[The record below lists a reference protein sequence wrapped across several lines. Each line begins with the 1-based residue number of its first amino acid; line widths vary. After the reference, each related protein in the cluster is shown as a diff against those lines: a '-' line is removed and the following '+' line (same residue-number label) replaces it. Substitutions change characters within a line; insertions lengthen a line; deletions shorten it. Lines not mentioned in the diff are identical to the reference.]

1 MPAMGRDA
9 ERGGHAPRIT
19 RGDLPVGQSGP
30 VPIFG
35 PDPLLT
41 IQSITVINR
50 PMARPR
56 EFDREEA
63 LERATAV
70 FWAKGYASTS
80 TDDLLTAMGIGRQ
93 SLYNAF
99 QDKRALY
106 LEALERYQRTTVA
119 GHLQRLNGAASPIAG
134 IKALLLGLISVPNDI
149 RALGCMGV
157 GAICEF
163 GSTDPDIAA
172 LRSKISPVLQGRLVE
187 RLKEGQAAGEI
198 DRSLN
203 CAAAASFIQMTMQSI
218 QLAARCGID
227 ARSLRAQARFAVERL
242 KSR

>member
-1 MPAMGRDA
+1 MA
-9 ERGGHAPRIT
+9 
-19 RGDLPVGQSGP
+19 S
-30 VPIFG
+30 
-35 PDPLLT
+35 PLLT
-41 IQSITVINR
+41 DKSITAITGL
-50 PMARPR
+50 MARPR

-80 TDDLLTAMGIGRQ
+80 TDDLLTAMGIARQ

-99 QDKRALY
+99 QEKRALY
-106 LEALERYQRTTVA
+106 LEALEKYQRTTTA

-134 IKALLLGLISVPNDI
+134 VKALLLGLISDTDDI
-149 RALGCMGV
+149 RALGCMG
-157 GAICEF
+157 GAAICEF

-172 LRSKISPVLQGRLVE
+172 LRAKVSPALHSRLVK

-203 CAAAASFIQMTMQSI
+203 CT
-218 QLAARCGID
+218 
-227 ARSLRAQARFAVERL
+227 
-242 KSR
+242 

>member
-1 MPAMGRDA
+1 
-9 ERGGHAPRIT
+9 
-19 RGDLPVGQSGP
+19 
-30 VPIFG
+30 
-35 PDPLLT
+35 
-41 IQSITVINR
+41 
-50 PMARPR
+50 MARPR
-56 EFDREEA
+56 EFDRDEA
-63 LERATAV
+63 LERATCV

-80 TDDLLTAMGIGRQ
+80 TDELIAAMGIGRQ
-93 SLYNAF
+93 SLYNTF

-106 LEALERYQRTTVA
+106 LEALESYSRTTNA

-134 IKALLLGLISVPNDI
+134 VKALLLGLISDDDDT
-149 RALGCMGV
+149 RARGCMGV

-172 LRSKISPVLQGRLVE
+172 LRSKASPALYRRLME

-203 CAAAASFIQMTMQSI
+203 CATAATFIQMTMQSI
-218 QLAARCGID
+218 QLAARGGLD
-227 ARSLRAQARFAVERL
+227 AMSLRAQARFVVERL